1 MPDLVKFFINGK
13 AVTASEDESIW
24 EVSKR
29 EGNFIPHLCHS
40 NKLGYEADG
49 NCRSCVVEIKGERA
63 LAASCIRKPSNGME
77 VITNNDKVEKSQKL
91 VLELLL
97 SDQPEKEKSHNQKSH
112 FWEILQTNQISKT
125 RFPKKDSKI
134 VPSLD
139 NSHPAMT
146 VALDACIQCGLCI
159 RACRDVQVNDV
170 LGMSGRG
177 TNSYPVFDFDDLMGS
192 SSCVGCGE
200 CVQACPTG
208 ALMETALLD
217 DNNVQT
223 VFPDKH
229 IKSLCPFCGVG
240 CQTNVSVKDNSIVA
254 VNGDNGPA
262 NENRLCVKGRFG
274 FDYINSPL
282 RLTEPLI
289 RIDKKS
295 KVWDLTIES
304 DDVYKYFRKASWE
317 EALSYSSKKFN
328 SILNNNPV
336 NSLAGFG
343 SAKGSNEE
351 AYLFQKLIRTGFK
364 TNNVDHCTRL
374 CHASSVAALLQSVGS
389 AAVTAP
395 FTAAKDAECIIVIGA
410 RPEQNHPVAASY
422 LKQAVKNGSK
432 LIIMDPRK
440 QNLSRYATHHLQFN
454 PGQDLSLLNAMIY
467 TIIEE
472 GLIDEDYVKN
482 NTEGFELLEKEIK
495 SFNPQIMEKICGIN
509 SEIIR
514 EVARL
519 YAKSKTSIIFW
530 GMGISQHVHG
540 TQNAFCLINLAL
552 ITGQVGRDGTGL
564 HPLRGQNNVQGA
576 SDAGLIPMSYPD
588 YQRVDVNKNLS
599 EMESFWNATLDP
611 NEGKT
616 VVEIIED
623 IYSNKIK
630 GLYVQGE
637 NPAMSDPDQNHAR
650 KALAKLEHLV
660 VQDIFMTETA
670 WHADVILPASAH
682 AEKNG
687 TYTNTNRQVQLGR
700 AVVKTPENVK
710 QDWWIIQEIAKRM
723 GLDWNYQ
730 SPKDIF
736 NEMKLIMPS
745 LNNISWERLE
755 RDGFVTYPVE
765 SEFELGQDIIFND
778 GFPTLNKLAK
788 ITPTK
793 LIMPNDEL
801 SKEFPLVLSTGR
813 LLEHWH
819 TGTMTRKAVILDK
832 LEPDPII
839 FMNENDSKFYGL
851 DLNRKVKIKTRRGE
865 ININVRLDDDLLPG
879 MIFLPFCFKE
889 AAANILT
896 NSTLDPIGKIPE
908 LKFSAASVHQ
918 N

>member
-1 MPDLVKFFINGK
+1 MLF
-13 AVTASEDESIW
+13 
-24 EVSKR
+24 
-29 EGNFIPHLCHS
+29 
-40 NKLGYEADG
+40 
-49 NCRSCVVEIKGERA
+49 RS
-63 LAASCIRKPSNGME
+63 
-77 VITNNDKVEKSQKL
+77 
-91 VLELLL
+91 
-97 SDQPEKEKSHNQKSH
+97 
-112 FWEILQTNQISKT
+112 
-125 RFPKKDSKI
+125 
-134 VPSLD
+134 
-139 NSHPAMT
+139 
-146 VALDACIQCGLCI
+146 
-159 RACRDVQVNDV
+159 
-170 LGMSGRG
+170 
-177 TNSYPVFDFDDLMGS
+177 
-192 SSCVGCGE
+192 
-200 CVQACPTG
+200 
-208 ALMETALLD
+208 
-217 DNNVQT
+217 
-223 VFPDKH
+223 
-229 IKSLCPFCGVG
+229 
-240 CQTNVSVKDNSIVA
+240 
-254 VNGDNGPA
+254 
-262 NENRLCVKGRFG
+262 
-274 FDYINSPL
+274 
-282 RLTEPLI
+282 
-289 RIDKKS
+289 
-295 KVWDLTIES
+295 
-304 DDVYKYFRKASWE
+304 
-317 EALSYSSKKFN
+317 
-328 SILNNNPV
+328 
-336 NSLAGFG
+336 
-343 SAKGSNEE
+343 
-351 AYLFQKLIRTGFK
+351 
-364 TNNVDHCTRL
+364 TRL
-374 CHASSVAALLQSVGS
+374 CHASSVAALLQFVGS

-519 YAKSKTSIIFW
+519 YAKSKTSIIFC
-530 GMGISQHVHG
+530 MGISQHVHG

-650 KALAKLEHLV
+650 KALARLEHLV

-765 SEFELGQDIIFND
+765 S
-778 GFPTLNKLAK
+778 
-788 ITPTK
+788 
-793 LIMPNDEL
+793 
-801 SKEFPLVLSTGR
+801 
-813 LLEHWH
+813 
-819 TGTMTRKAVILDK
+819 
-832 LEPDPII
+832 
-839 FMNENDSKFYGL
+839 
-851 DLNRKVKIKTRRGE
+851 
-865 ININVRLDDDLLPG
+865 
-879 MIFLPFCFKE
+879 
-889 AAANILT
+889 
-896 NSTLDPIGKIPE
+896 
-908 LKFSAASVHQ
+908 
-918 N
+918 

>member
-1 MPDLVKFFINGK
+1 
-13 AVTASEDESIW
+13 
-24 EVSKR
+24 
-29 EGNFIPHLCHS
+29 
-40 NKLGYEADG
+40 
-49 NCRSCVVEIKGERA
+49 
-63 LAASCIRKPSNGME
+63 
-77 VITNNDKVEKSQKL
+77 
-91 VLELLL
+91 
-97 SDQPEKEKSHNQKSH
+97 
-112 FWEILQTNQISKT
+112 
-125 RFPKKDSKI
+125 
-134 VPSLD
+134 
-139 NSHPAMT
+139 
-146 VALDACIQCGLCI
+146 
-159 RACRDVQVNDV
+159 
-170 LGMSGRG
+170 
-177 TNSYPVFDFDDLMGS
+177 
-192 SSCVGCGE
+192 
-200 CVQACPTG
+200 
-208 ALMETALLD
+208 METALLD
-217 DNNVQT
+217 NNNIQT
-223 VFPDKH
+223 IFPDKH
-229 IKSLCPFCGVG
+229 VKSLCPFCGVG
-240 CQTNVSVKDNSIVA
+240 CQTKVSVKNNSIIA

-274 FDYINSPL
+274 FDYINSPS

-289 RIDKKS
+289 RINKDSKS
-295 KVWDLTIES
+295 WDLTIDS
-304 DDVYKYFRKASWE
+304 KDIYKYFRKASWE
-317 EALSYSSKKFN
+317 EALSYSSNKFN

-432 LIIMDPRK
+432 LIIIDPRK

-472 GLIDEDYVKN
+472 GLINKDYIKN

-495 SFNPQIMEKICGIN
+495 DFKPLLMEKLCGIKADV
-509 SEIIR
+509 IK

-552 ITGQVGRDGTGL
+552 ITGQVGREGTGL

-588 YQRVDVNKNLS
+588 YQRVSVNKNQL
-599 EMESFWNATLDP
+599 EMERFWDVTLDP

-623 IYSNKIK
+623 IASNNIK

-637 NPAMSDPDQNHAR
+637 NPAMSDPDQIHAR

-682 AEKNG
+682 AEKDG
-687 TYTNTNRQVQLGR
+687 TYTNTNRQIQLGR
-700 AVVKTPENVK
+700 AVVETPGNVK

-723 GLDWNYQ
+723 GLNWNYK

-736 NEMKLIMPS
+736 NEMKFIMPS
-745 LNNISWERLE
+745 LDNISWERLE

-778 GFPTLNKLAK
+778 GFPTSNKLAK
-788 ITPTK
+788 IIPTK

-801 SKEFPLVLSTGR
+801 NNEFPMILSTGR

-819 TGTMTRKAVILDK
+819 TGTMTRRSLILDE
-832 LEPDPII
+832 LEPEPII
-839 FMNENDSKFYGL
+839 FMNRSDFKNYNL
-851 DLNRKVKIKTRRGE
+851 DINKKIKVETRRGK
-865 ININVRLDDDLLPG
+865 IHLNIRLDDDLLPG

-896 NSTLDPIGKIPE
+896 NSDLDPIGKIPE
-908 LKFSAASVHQ
+908 LKFSAARITQ

>member
-1 MPDLVKFFINGK
+1 
-13 AVTASEDESIW
+13 
-24 EVSKR
+24 
-29 EGNFIPHLCHS
+29 
-40 NKLGYEADG
+40 
-49 NCRSCVVEIKGERA
+49 
-63 LAASCIRKPSNGME
+63 
-77 VITNNDKVEKSQKL
+77 
-91 VLELLL
+91 
-97 SDQPEKEKSHNQKSH
+97 
-112 FWEILQTNQISKT
+112 
-125 RFPKKDSKI
+125 
-134 VPSLD
+134 
-139 NSHPAMT
+139 
-146 VALDACIQCGLCI
+146 
-159 RACRDVQVNDV
+159 
-170 LGMSGRG
+170 
-177 TNSYPVFDFDDLMGS
+177 
-192 SSCVGCGE
+192 
-200 CVQACPTG
+200 
-208 ALMETALLD
+208 
-217 DNNVQT
+217 
-223 VFPDKH
+223 
-229 IKSLCPFCGVG
+229 
-240 CQTNVSVKDNSIVA
+240 DNSIVA

-351 AYLFQKLIRTGFK
+351 AYLLQKLIRTGFK

-395 FTAAKDAECIIVIGA
+395 FTAVKDAECIIVIGA

-765 SEFELGQDIIFND
+765 SEFELGQDIIFNN

-839 FMNENDSKFYGL
+839 FMNKNDSKFYGL

>member
-1 MPDLVKFFINGK
+1 
-13 AVTASEDESIW
+13 
-24 EVSKR
+24 
-29 EGNFIPHLCHS
+29 
-40 NKLGYEADG
+40 
-49 NCRSCVVEIKGERA
+49 
-63 LAASCIRKPSNGME
+63 
-77 VITNNDKVEKSQKL
+77 
-91 VLELLL
+91 
-97 SDQPEKEKSHNQKSH
+97 
-112 FWEILQTNQISKT
+112 
-125 RFPKKDSKI
+125 
-134 VPSLD
+134 
-139 NSHPAMT
+139 
-146 VALDACIQCGLCI
+146 
-159 RACRDVQVNDV
+159 
-170 LGMSGRG
+170 
-177 TNSYPVFDFDDLMGS
+177 
-192 SSCVGCGE
+192 
-200 CVQACPTG
+200 
-208 ALMETALLD
+208 
-217 DNNVQT
+217 
-223 VFPDKH
+223 
-229 IKSLCPFCGVG
+229 
-240 CQTNVSVKDNSIVA
+240 
-254 VNGDNGPA
+254 
-262 NENRLCVKGRFG
+262 
-274 FDYINSPL
+274 
-282 RLTEPLI
+282 
-289 RIDKKS
+289 
-295 KVWDLTIES
+295 
-304 DDVYKYFRKASWE
+304 
-317 EALSYSSKKFN
+317 
-328 SILNNNPV
+328 
-336 NSLAGFG
+336 
-343 SAKGSNEE
+343 
-351 AYLFQKLIRTGFK
+351 LIRTGFK

-432 LIIMDPRK
+432 LIIIDPRK

-472 GLIDEDYVKN
+472 GLINKNYIKN

-495 SFNPQIMEKICGIN
+495 GFDPLLMEKLCGIKA
-509 SEIIR
+509 EVIK

-588 YQRVDVNKNLS
+588 YQRVSINKNQS
-599 EMESFWNATLDP
+599 EMESFWNVTLDP

-623 IYSNKIK
+623 IASNKIK

-637 NPAMSDPDQNHAR
+637 NPAMSDPDQIHAR

-700 AVVKTPENVK
+700 AAVETPGNVK
-710 QDWWIIQEIAKRM
+710 QDWWIIQEIANRM
-723 GLDWNYQ
+723 GLNWNYQ

-736 NEMKLIMPS
+736 NEMKFIMPS

-765 SEFELGQDIIFND
+765 SEFELGKDIIFND
-778 GFPTLNKLAK
+778 GFPTFNKLAK
-788 ITPTK
+788 IIPTK

-801 SKEFPLVLSTGR
+801 NTEFPLVLSTGR

-819 TGTMTRKAVILDK
+819 TGTMTRKALILDK

-839 FMNENDSKFYGL
+839 FMNEIDSKLYDL

-908 LKFSAASVHQ
+908 LKFSAASIHQ

>member
-1 MPDLVKFFINGK
+1 
-13 AVTASEDESIW
+13 
-24 EVSKR
+24 
-29 EGNFIPHLCHS
+29 
-40 NKLGYEADG
+40 
-49 NCRSCVVEIKGERA
+49 
-63 LAASCIRKPSNGME
+63 
-77 VITNNDKVEKSQKL
+77 
-91 VLELLL
+91 
-97 SDQPEKEKSHNQKSH
+97 
-112 FWEILQTNQISKT
+112 
-125 RFPKKDSKI
+125 
-134 VPSLD
+134 
-139 NSHPAMT
+139 
-146 VALDACIQCGLCI
+146 
-159 RACRDVQVNDV
+159 
-170 LGMSGRG
+170 
-177 TNSYPVFDFDDLMGS
+177 MGS

-304 DDVYKYFRKASWE
+304 KDVYKYFRKASWE

-328 SILNNNPV
+328 SILNNNPD

-599 EMESFWNATLDP
+599 EMESFWNASLDP

-819 TGTMTRKAVILDK
+819 TGTMTRKAIILDK

-839 FMNENDSKFYGL
+839 FMNEIDSKLYDL

-865 ININVRLDDDLLPG
+865 ISINIRLDDDLLPG

>member
-1 MPDLVKFFINGK
+1 
-13 AVTASEDESIW
+13 
-24 EVSKR
+24 
-29 EGNFIPHLCHS
+29 
-40 NKLGYEADG
+40 
-49 NCRSCVVEIKGERA
+49 
-63 LAASCIRKPSNGME
+63 
-77 VITNNDKVEKSQKL
+77 
-91 VLELLL
+91 
-97 SDQPEKEKSHNQKSH
+97 
-112 FWEILQTNQISKT
+112 
-125 RFPKKDSKI
+125 
-134 VPSLD
+134 
-139 NSHPAMT
+139 
-146 VALDACIQCGLCI
+146 
-159 RACRDVQVNDV
+159 
-170 LGMSGRG
+170 
-177 TNSYPVFDFDDLMGS
+177 
-192 SSCVGCGE
+192 
-200 CVQACPTG
+200 
-208 ALMETALLD
+208 
-217 DNNVQT
+217 
-223 VFPDKH
+223 
-229 IKSLCPFCGVG
+229 
-240 CQTNVSVKDNSIVA
+240 
-254 VNGDNGPA
+254 
-262 NENRLCVKGRFG
+262 
-274 FDYINSPL
+274 
-282 RLTEPLI
+282 
-289 RIDKKS
+289 
-295 KVWDLTIES
+295 
-304 DDVYKYFRKASWE
+304 
-317 EALSYSSKKFN
+317 
-328 SILNNNPV
+328 
-336 NSLAGFG
+336 
-343 SAKGSNEE
+343 
-351 AYLFQKLIRTGFK
+351 
-364 TNNVDHCTRL
+364 
-374 CHASSVAALLQSVGS
+374 
-389 AAVTAP
+389 
-395 FTAAKDAECIIVIGA
+395 
-410 RPEQNHPVAASY
+410 
-422 LKQAVKNGSK
+422 
-432 LIIMDPRK
+432 
-440 QNLSRYATHHLQFN
+440 
-454 PGQDLSLLNAMIY
+454 
-467 TIIEE
+467 
-472 GLIDEDYVKN
+472 
-482 NTEGFELLEKEIK
+482 
-495 SFNPQIMEKICGIN
+495 
-509 SEIIR
+509 
-514 EVARL
+514 
-519 YAKSKTSIIFW
+519 
-530 GMGISQHVHG
+530 MGISQHVHG

-765 SEFELGQDIIFND
+765 SQFELGQDIIFND

-819 TGTMTRKAVILDK
+819 TGTMTRKAIILDK
-832 LEPDPII
+832 LEPNPII
-839 FMNENDSKFYGL
+839 FMNENDSKLYNL
-851 DLNRKVKIKTRRGE
+851 DLNKKVNIKTRRGE

>member
-1 MPDLVKFFINGK
+1 
-13 AVTASEDESIW
+13 
-24 EVSKR
+24 
-29 EGNFIPHLCHS
+29 
-40 NKLGYEADG
+40 
-49 NCRSCVVEIKGERA
+49 
-63 LAASCIRKPSNGME
+63 
-77 VITNNDKVEKSQKL
+77 
-91 VLELLL
+91 
-97 SDQPEKEKSHNQKSH
+97 
-112 FWEILQTNQISKT
+112 
-125 RFPKKDSKI
+125 
-134 VPSLD
+134 
-139 NSHPAMT
+139 
-146 VALDACIQCGLCI
+146 
-159 RACRDVQVNDV
+159 
-170 LGMSGRG
+170 
-177 TNSYPVFDFDDLMGS
+177 MGS

-304 DDVYKYFRKASWE
+304 KDVYKYFRKASWE

>member
-1 MPDLVKFFINGK
+1 
-13 AVTASEDESIW
+13 
-24 EVSKR
+24 
-29 EGNFIPHLCHS
+29 
-40 NKLGYEADG
+40 
-49 NCRSCVVEIKGERA
+49 
-63 LAASCIRKPSNGME
+63 
-77 VITNNDKVEKSQKL
+77 
-91 VLELLL
+91 
-97 SDQPEKEKSHNQKSH
+97 
-112 FWEILQTNQISKT
+112 
-125 RFPKKDSKI
+125 
-134 VPSLD
+134 
-139 NSHPAMT
+139 
-146 VALDACIQCGLCI
+146 
-159 RACRDVQVNDV
+159 
-170 LGMSGRG
+170 
-177 TNSYPVFDFDDLMGS
+177 
-192 SSCVGCGE
+192 
-200 CVQACPTG
+200 
-208 ALMETALLD
+208 
-217 DNNVQT
+217 
-223 VFPDKH
+223 
-229 IKSLCPFCGVG
+229 
-240 CQTNVSVKDNSIVA
+240 
-254 VNGDNGPA
+254 
-262 NENRLCVKGRFG
+262 
-274 FDYINSPL
+274 
-282 RLTEPLI
+282 
-289 RIDKKS
+289 
-295 KVWDLTIES
+295 
-304 DDVYKYFRKASWE
+304 
-317 EALSYSSKKFN
+317 
-328 SILNNNPV
+328 
-336 NSLAGFG
+336 
-343 SAKGSNEE
+343 
-351 AYLFQKLIRTGFK
+351 
-364 TNNVDHCTRL
+364 
-374 CHASSVAALLQSVGS
+374 
-389 AAVTAP
+389 
-395 FTAAKDAECIIVIGA
+395 
-410 RPEQNHPVAASY
+410 
-422 LKQAVKNGSK
+422 
-432 LIIMDPRK
+432 
-440 QNLSRYATHHLQFN
+440 
-454 PGQDLSLLNAMIY
+454 
-467 TIIEE
+467 
-472 GLIDEDYVKN
+472 
-482 NTEGFELLEKEIK
+482 
-495 SFNPQIMEKICGIN
+495 MEKICGIN

-599 EMESFWNATLDP
+599 EMESFWNASLDP

-670 WHADVILPASAH
+670 WQADVILPASAH

-819 TGTMTRKAVILDK
+819 TGTMTRKAIILDK

-839 FMNENDSKFYGL
+839 FMNENDSKFYDL
-851 DLNRKVKIKTRRGE
+851 DLNKKVKVRTRRGE

-908 LKFSAASVHQ
+908 LKFSAASVYQ

>member
-1 MPDLVKFFINGK
+1 
-13 AVTASEDESIW
+13 
-24 EVSKR
+24 
-29 EGNFIPHLCHS
+29 
-40 NKLGYEADG
+40 
-49 NCRSCVVEIKGERA
+49 
-63 LAASCIRKPSNGME
+63 
-77 VITNNDKVEKSQKL
+77 
-91 VLELLL
+91 
-97 SDQPEKEKSHNQKSH
+97 
-112 FWEILQTNQISKT
+112 
-125 RFPKKDSKI
+125 
-134 VPSLD
+134 
-139 NSHPAMT
+139 MT

-170 LGMSGRG
+170 LGMAGRG
-177 TNSYPVFDFDDLMGS
+177 ANSYPVFDFDDLMGS

-240 CQTNVSVKDNSIVA
+240 CQTKVSVKDDSIVA

-274 FDYINSPL
+274 FDYINSPS

-289 RIDKKS
+289 RINKNSKS
-295 KVWDLTIES
+295 WDLTIDS
-304 DDVYKYFRKASWE
+304 KDVYKYFRKASWE

-395 FTAAKDAECIIVIGA
+395 FTAVKDAECIIVIGA

-422 LKQAVKNGSK
+422 LKQAVKKGSK
-432 LIIMDPRK
+432 LIIIDPRK
-440 QNLSRYATHHLQFN
+440 QNLSRYATYHLQFN

-472 GLIDEDYVKN
+472 GLINKDYIKN
-482 NTEGFELLEKEIK
+482 NTEGFELLEKQIK
-495 SFNPQIMEKICGIN
+495 DFNPILMEKLCGIKAD
-509 SEIIR
+509 IIK

-530 GMGISQHVHG
+530 GMGISQHIHG

-588 YQRVDVNKNLS
+588 YQRVSINKNQL
-599 EMESFWNATLDP
+599 EMESFWNVTLDP

-623 IYSNKIK
+623 IASNKIK

-637 NPAMSDPDQNHAR
+637 NPAMSDPDQIHAR

-700 AVVKTPENVK
+700 AVVETPGNVK
-710 QDWWIIQEIAKRM
+710 QDWWIIQEIANRM
-723 GLDWNYQ
+723 GLEWNYK
-730 SPKDIF
+730 SPRDVF
-736 NEMKLIMPS
+736 NEMKCIMPS

-765 SEFELGQDIIFND
+765 NEFELGQDIIFND

-788 ITPTK
+788 IIPTK

-801 SKEFPLVLSTGR
+801 NDEFPMILSTGR

-819 TGTMTRKAVILDK
+819 TGTMTRRSLILDE
-832 LEPDPII
+832 LEPYPII
-839 FMNENDSKFYGL
+839 FMNRSDFKNYNFDINK
-851 DLNRKVKIKTRRGE
+851 KIKVETRRGK
-865 ININVRLDDDLLPG
+865 IHLNIRLDDDLLPG

-896 NSTLDPIGKIPE
+896 NSDLDPIGKIPE
-908 LKFSAASVHQ
+908 LKFSAARIAQ

>member
-1 MPDLVKFFINGK
+1 
-13 AVTASEDESIW
+13 
-24 EVSKR
+24 
-29 EGNFIPHLCHS
+29 
-40 NKLGYEADG
+40 
-49 NCRSCVVEIKGERA
+49 
-63 LAASCIRKPSNGME
+63 
-77 VITNNDKVEKSQKL
+77 
-91 VLELLL
+91 
-97 SDQPEKEKSHNQKSH
+97 
-112 FWEILQTNQISKT
+112 
-125 RFPKKDSKI
+125 
-134 VPSLD
+134 
-139 NSHPAMT
+139 
-146 VALDACIQCGLCI
+146 
-159 RACRDVQVNDV
+159 
-170 LGMSGRG
+170 
-177 TNSYPVFDFDDLMGS
+177 
-192 SSCVGCGE
+192 
-200 CVQACPTG
+200 
-208 ALMETALLD
+208 METALLD

-223 VFPDKH
+223 IFPDKH

-240 CQTNVSVKDNSIVA
+240 CQTKVSVKDDSIVA

-274 FDYINSPL
+274 FDYINSPS

-289 RIDKKS
+289 RINKNSKS
-295 KVWDLTIES
+295 WDLTIDS
-304 DDVYKYFRKASWE
+304 KDVYKYFRKASWE

-395 FTAAKDAECIIVIGA
+395 FTAVKDAECIIVIGA

-422 LKQAVKNGSK
+422 LKQAVKKGSK
-432 LIIMDPRK
+432 LIIIDPRK
-440 QNLSRYATHHLQFN
+440 QNLSRYATYHLQFN

-472 GLIDEDYVKN
+472 GLINKDYIKN
-482 NTEGFELLEKEIK
+482 NTEGFELLEKQIK
-495 SFNPQIMEKICGIN
+495 DFKPILMEKLCGIKAD
-509 SEIIR
+509 IIK

-530 GMGISQHVHG
+530 GMGISQHIHG

-588 YQRVDVNKNLS
+588 YQRVSINKNQL
-599 EMESFWNATLDP
+599 EMESFWNVILDP

-623 IYSNKIK
+623 IASNKIK

-637 NPAMSDPDQNHAR
+637 NPAMSDPDQIHAR

-700 AVVKTPENVK
+700 AVVETPGNVK
-710 QDWWIIQEIAKRM
+710 QDWWIIQEIANRM
-723 GLDWNYQ
+723 GLEWNYK
-730 SPKDIF
+730 SPRDVF
-736 NEMKLIMPS
+736 NEMKCIMPS

-765 SEFELGQDIIFND
+765 NEFELGQDIIFND

-788 ITPTK
+788 IIPTK

-801 SKEFPLVLSTGR
+801 NDEFPIILSTGR

-819 TGTMTRKAVILDK
+819 TGTMTRRSLILDE
-832 LEPDPII
+832 LEPYPII
-839 FMNENDSKFYGL
+839 FMNRSDFKNYNFDINK
-851 DLNRKVKIKTRRGE
+851 KIKVETRRGK
-865 ININVRLDDDLLPG
+865 IHLNIRLDDDLLPG

-896 NSTLDPIGKIPE
+896 NSDLDPIGKIPE
-908 LKFSAASVHQ
+908 LKFSAARIAQ

>member
-1 MPDLVKFFINGK
+1 L
-13 AVTASEDESIW
+13 T
-24 EVSKR
+24 
-29 EGNFIPHLCHS
+29 
-40 NKLGYEADG
+40 
-49 NCRSCVVEIKGERA
+49 
-63 LAASCIRKPSNGME
+63 
-77 VITNNDKVEKSQKL
+77 
-91 VLELLL
+91 
-97 SDQPEKEKSHNQKSH
+97 
-112 FWEILQTNQISKT
+112 
-125 RFPKKDSKI
+125 
-134 VPSLD
+134 
-139 NSHPAMT
+139 
-146 VALDACIQCGLCI
+146 
-159 RACRDVQVNDV
+159 
-170 LGMSGRG
+170 
-177 TNSYPVFDFDDLMGS
+177 
-192 SSCVGCGE
+192 
-200 CVQACPTG
+200 
-208 ALMETALLD
+208 
-217 DNNVQT
+217 
-223 VFPDKH
+223 
-229 IKSLCPFCGVG
+229 
-240 CQTNVSVKDNSIVA
+240 
-254 VNGDNGPA
+254 
-262 NENRLCVKGRFG
+262 
-274 FDYINSPL
+274 INSNNIY
-282 RLTEPLI
+282 E
-289 RIDKKS
+289 
-295 KVWDLTIES
+295 
-304 DDVYKYFRKASWE
+304 YFRKASWE

-328 SILNNNPV
+328 SILNNNPT

-432 LIIMDPRK
+432 LIIIDPRK

-472 GLIDEDYVKN
+472 GLINKNYIKN

-495 SFNPQIMEKICGIN
+495 SFDPLLMEKLCGIKA
-509 SEIIR
+509 EVIK

-588 YQRVDVNKNLS
+588 YQRVSINKNQS
-599 EMESFWNATLDP
+599 EMESFWNVTLDP
-611 NEGKT
+611 DEGKT

-623 IYSNKIK
+623 IASNKIK

-637 NPAMSDPDQNHAR
+637 NPAMSDPDQIHAR

-700 AVVKTPENVK
+700 AAVETPGNVK
-710 QDWWIIQEIAKRM
+710 QDWWIIQEIANRM
-723 GLDWNYQ
+723 GLNWNYQ

-736 NEMKLIMPS
+736 NEMKFIMPS

-765 SEFELGQDIIFND
+765 SEFELGKDIIFND
-778 GFPTLNKLAK
+778 GFPTINKLAK
-788 ITPTK
+788 IIPTK

-801 SKEFPLVLSTGR
+801 NTEFPLVLSTGR

-819 TGTMTRKAVILDK
+819 TGTMTRKALILDK

-839 FMNENDSKFYGL
+839 FMNEIDSKLYDL

>member
-1 MPDLVKFFINGK
+1 
-13 AVTASEDESIW
+13 
-24 EVSKR
+24 
-29 EGNFIPHLCHS
+29 
-40 NKLGYEADG
+40 
-49 NCRSCVVEIKGERA
+49 
-63 LAASCIRKPSNGME
+63 
-77 VITNNDKVEKSQKL
+77 
-91 VLELLL
+91 
-97 SDQPEKEKSHNQKSH
+97 
-112 FWEILQTNQISKT
+112 
-125 RFPKKDSKI
+125 
-134 VPSLD
+134 
-139 NSHPAMT
+139 
-146 VALDACIQCGLCI
+146 
-159 RACRDVQVNDV
+159 
-170 LGMSGRG
+170 
-177 TNSYPVFDFDDLMGS
+177 MGS

-304 DDVYKYFRKASWE
+304 KDVYKYFRKASWE

-328 SILNNNPV
+328 SILNNNPD

-599 EMESFWNATLDP
+599 EMESFWNASLDP

-778 GFPTLNKLAK
+778 GFPTSNKLAK
-788 ITPTK
+788 IIPTK

-801 SKEFPLVLSTGR
+801 SKEFPLILSTGR

-819 TGTMTRKAVILDK
+819 TGTMTRKALILDK

-839 FMNENDSKFYGL
+839 FMNQIDSKLYDL

-865 ININVRLDDDLLPG
+865 ISINIRLDDDLLPG

>member
-1 MPDLVKFFINGK
+1 
-13 AVTASEDESIW
+13 
-24 EVSKR
+24 
-29 EGNFIPHLCHS
+29 
-40 NKLGYEADG
+40 
-49 NCRSCVVEIKGERA
+49 
-63 LAASCIRKPSNGME
+63 
-77 VITNNDKVEKSQKL
+77 
-91 VLELLL
+91 
-97 SDQPEKEKSHNQKSH
+97 
-112 FWEILQTNQISKT
+112 
-125 RFPKKDSKI
+125 
-134 VPSLD
+134 
-139 NSHPAMT
+139 
-146 VALDACIQCGLCI
+146 
-159 RACRDVQVNDV
+159 
-170 LGMSGRG
+170 
-177 TNSYPVFDFDDLMGS
+177 
-192 SSCVGCGE
+192 
-200 CVQACPTG
+200 
-208 ALMETALLD
+208 METALLD

-304 DDVYKYFRKASWE
+304 KDVYKYFRKASWE
-317 EALSYSSKKFN
+317 EALGYSSKKFN

-422 LKQAVKNGSK
+422 LKQAVKNGSN

-588 YQRVDVNKNLS
+588 YQRVDINKNLS

>member
-1 MPDLVKFFINGK
+1 
-13 AVTASEDESIW
+13 
-24 EVSKR
+24 
-29 EGNFIPHLCHS
+29 
-40 NKLGYEADG
+40 
-49 NCRSCVVEIKGERA
+49 
-63 LAASCIRKPSNGME
+63 
-77 VITNNDKVEKSQKL
+77 
-91 VLELLL
+91 
-97 SDQPEKEKSHNQKSH
+97 
-112 FWEILQTNQISKT
+112 
-125 RFPKKDSKI
+125 
-134 VPSLD
+134 
-139 NSHPAMT
+139 
-146 VALDACIQCGLCI
+146 
-159 RACRDVQVNDV
+159 
-170 LGMSGRG
+170 
-177 TNSYPVFDFDDLMGS
+177 MGS

-217 DNNVQT
+217 DNNIQI

-304 DDVYKYFRKASWE
+304 KDVYKYFRKASWE

-351 AYLFQKLIRTGFK
+351 AYLFQKLIRTCFK
-364 TNNVDHCTRL
+364 TNNVYHCTRL

-552 ITGQVGRDGTGL
+552 ITGQIGRDGTGL

-819 TGTMTRKAVILDK
+819 TGTMTRKAIILDK

-839 FMNENDSKFYGL
+839 FMNENYSKFYGL

-896 NSTLDPIGKIPE
+896 NSTLDPIGKIHE